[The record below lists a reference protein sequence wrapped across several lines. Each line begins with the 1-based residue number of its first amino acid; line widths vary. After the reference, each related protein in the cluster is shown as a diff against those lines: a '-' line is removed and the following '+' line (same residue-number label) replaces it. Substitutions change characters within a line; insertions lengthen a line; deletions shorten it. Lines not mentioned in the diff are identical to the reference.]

1 MTVEIS
7 RSVEVCRESVE
18 VSRQLAESQQTVIRE
33 SVESQQRVHRV
44 SRVSKVSIESV
55 DYLW

>member
-18 VSRQLAESQQTVIRE
+18 VSRQLAESQQTVNRE
-33 SVESQQRVHRV
+33 SAESPQSQQ
-44 SRVSKVSIESV
+44 SKVSKVSIESV
-55 DYLW
+55 DYFW